1 MQARSRIAVI
11 SYAGVGKKLLLLL
24 NLSCLTNSTSEV
36 VELSAANLTYAIYFN
51 LLNIRRMDR
60 ESLLNAYAVGNSSN
74 REGLGDSAAVL
85 SDNGTVEHLCSGLL
99 SLSDA
104 DVNLYAIT
112 DVELRNLSLK
122 LLIYKSLDLFHFMAL
137 LNTTNI
143 RAERCRGLF

>member
-1 MQARSRIAVI
+1 MQVLSRIAVI
-11 SYAGVGKKLLLLL
+11 SYAGVGKLFLFL

-36 VELSAANLTYAIYFN
+36 VELSATNLTYAIYFN
-51 LLNIRRMDR
+51 LLNVRRMDR

-104 DVNLYAIT
+104 DVNLYAILT
-112 DVELRNLSLK
+112 LPGSSVHGILKARVLEWVAMPSSRGSSLAR
-122 LLIYKSLDLFHFMAL
+122 D
-137 LNTTNI
+137 
-143 RAERCRGLF
+143 